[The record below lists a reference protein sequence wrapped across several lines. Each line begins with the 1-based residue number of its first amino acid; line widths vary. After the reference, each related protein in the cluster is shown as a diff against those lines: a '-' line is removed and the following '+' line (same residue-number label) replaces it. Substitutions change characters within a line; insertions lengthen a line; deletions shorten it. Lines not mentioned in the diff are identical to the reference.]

1 MTVKDRRRALDSSSD
16 KPTSWRGTLLVAS
29 RSSLRASN
37 QLRASA
43 SPSRFLP
50 PLILPVFFPL
60 LFSQILWT
68 RFALAEHKL
77 SSENGTLEIIV
88 QRSWDYDGAVASQTL
103 RSSTLFRSVLRIL
116 CELQF
121 SNYWTLLC
129 ALLFSFFSSLS
140 FLHYKCIYS
149 LINLYD
155 INFDLLIAFL
165 SFFCRESQTVIR

>member
-88 QRSWDYDGAVASQTL
+88 QRSWDYDGAVASQTS
-103 RSSTLFRSVLRIL
+103 RSSTLFRLFCV
-116 CELQF
+116 F
-121 SNYWTLLC
+121 FANYSFQIIERSC
-129 ALLFSFFSSLS
+129 ALLFSFFSSFHSTLQMHL
-140 FLHYKCIYS
+140 FI
-149 LINLYD
+149 D
-155 INFDLLIAFL
+155 
-165 SFFCRESQTVIR
+165 